1 MNKKKV
7 IVFGATGSLGKYIVK
22 ALMNMESAEVTL
34 FVRNKAKLSSG
45 VISKCHV
52 VVGDALNEDDVRR
65 AIQGQD
71 IVYTGMSGDLDK
83 MSEILIKTMQS
94 VGVNRIIAI
103 SSMGIYGAYWK
114 ATFTDPKHAPGF
126 INSIFLSMM
135 RGLFPIYRRLADRIE
150 ASGLCYT
157 ILRPGRFT
165 EVDEVNYQLTYKGEP
180 ERGRDISR
188 KSIASFVAKIIE
200 NPEKYANK
208 NIGITRRNG

>member
-1 MNKKKV
+1 
-7 IVFGATGSLGKYIVK
+7 
-22 ALMNMESAEVTL
+22 
-34 FVRNKAKLSSG
+34 
-45 VISKCHV
+45 
-52 VVGDALNEDDVRR
+52 
-65 AIQGQD
+65 
-71 IVYTGMSGDLDK
+71 
-83 MSEILIKTMQS
+83 MQS

>member
-1 MNKKKV
+1 MEKKKV

-22 ALMNMESAEVTL
+22 ALMKVEQAEVTL
-34 FVRNKAKLSSG
+34 FVRNKAKLTDE

-52 VVGDALNEDDVRR
+52 FEGDALNPEDVRN
-65 AIQGQD
+65 AVAGQD

-83 MSEILIKTMQS
+83 MAKTLIDAMRLEQ
-94 VGVNRIIAI
+94 VNRIIAI

-114 ATFTDPKHAPGF
+114 ATLTDPKNAPGF
-126 INSIFLSMM
+126 INSVFLTLM
-135 RGLFPIYRRLADRIE
+135 RGMFPIYRRLADRIE

-165 EVDEVNYQLTYKGEP
+165 EVDEVNYQLTYKGQP

-188 KSIASFVAKIIE
+188 KSIADFVAKIVAHPEQYE
-200 NPEKYANK
+200 NQ
-208 NIGITRRNG
+208 NIGITRKQ